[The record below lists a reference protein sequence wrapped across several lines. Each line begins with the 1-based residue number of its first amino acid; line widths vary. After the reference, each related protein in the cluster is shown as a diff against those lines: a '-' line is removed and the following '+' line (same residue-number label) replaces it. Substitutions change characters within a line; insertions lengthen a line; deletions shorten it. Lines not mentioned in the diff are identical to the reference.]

1 MRRGLSELFRPGP
14 RRTLMTT
21 LVTGHETP
29 YARVREISG
38 SVET

>member
-1 MRRGLSELFRPGP
+1 MACGNFSGPG
-14 RRTLMTT
+14 RVRTLMTT
-21 LVTGHETP
+21 LMTGHETP